1 MFVRIA
7 LVAVVAVVAWAT
19 FVRPS
24 ESAGPERAYVVQP
37 ADTLWSIAVE
47 HYAGD
52 PRAAIWHL
60 QQRNGLDSPALV
72 PGQRLIL
79 PRG

>member
-1 MFVRIA
+1 MFARIA
-7 LVAVVAVVAWAT
+7 LVALIAVVAWAT

-24 ESAGPERAYVVQP
+24 ESAGPERTYVVQP
-37 ADTLWSIAVE
+37 ADTLWSIAAE

-52 PRAAIWHL
+52 PRAAIWKL
-60 QQRNGLDSPALV
+60 QQRNGLETAMLH
-72 PGQRLIL
+72 PGQELVL

>member
-1 MFVRIA
+1 MFLRIA
-7 LVAVVAVVAWAT
+7 LVALVAALAWAT

-24 ESAGPERAYVVQP
+24 ESAGPERSYVVQP

-52 PRAAIWHL
+52 PRAAIWKL
-60 QQRNGLDSPALV
+60 QQRNGLDNPTLV
-72 PGQRLIL
+72 PGQQLIL

>member
-7 LVAVVAVVAWAT
+7 IVAVVAVLAWAT
-19 FVRPS
+19 FARPS

-37 ADTLWSIAVE
+37 ADTLWSIAAE

-52 PRAAIWHL
+52 PRAAIWKL
-60 QQRNGLDSPALV
+60 QQRNGLEGSTLQ

>member
-1 MFVRIA
+1 MFARIA
-7 LVAVVAVVAWAT
+7 LVTLVAVIAWAT

-24 ESAGPERAYVVQP
+24 ESASPERTYVVQP
-37 ADTLWSIAVE
+37 ADTLWSIATE

-52 PRAAIWHL
+52 PRAAIWKL
-60 QQRNGLDSPALV
+60 QQRNGLSSTTLR
-72 PGQRLIL
+72 PGQELVL

>member
-1 MFVRIA
+1 VLIS
-7 LVAVVAVVAWAT
+7 VVAVAAWAT

-24 ESAGPERAYVVQP
+24 ESAGPERTYVVQP
-37 ADTLWSIAVE
+37 ADTLWSIATE

-52 PRAAIWHL
+52 PRAAIWRL
-60 QQRNGLDSPALV
+60 RQRNGLEGPLLT
-72 PGQRLIL
+72 PGQELVL

>member
-1 MFVRIA
+1 MFVRLA
-7 LVAVVAVVAWAT
+7 LVALVALVAWAT

-37 ADTLWSIAVE
+37 TDTLWSIASE

-52 PRAAIWHL
+52 PRAAIWKL
-60 QQRNGLDSPALV
+60 QQRNGLEGAILV

>member
-1 MFVRIA
+1 MFVRI
-7 LVAVVAVVAWAT
+7 LIVAVVATIAWAT

-24 ESAGPERAYVVQP
+24 ESAGPERTYVVQP
-37 ADTLWSIAVE
+37 ADTLWSIASE

-52 PRAAIWHL
+52 PRAAIWKL
-60 QQRNGLDSPALV
+60 QQRNGLTSTTLR
-72 PGQRLIL
+72 PGQELVL

>member
-1 MFVRIA
+1 MFVRLALVA
-7 LVAVVAVVAWAT
+7 LVAVLAWAA

-37 ADTLWSIAVE
+37 ADTLWSIAVD
-47 HYAGD
+47 HYSGD
-52 PRAAIWHL
+52 PREAVWNVRK
-60 QQRNGLDSPALV
+60 RNGLDGTTLH
-72 PGQRLIL
+72 PGQMLIL

>member
-1 MFVRIA
+1 MFARIA
-7 LVAVVAVVAWAT
+7 LVSLIAVVAWAT

-24 ESAGPERAYVVQP
+24 ESAGPERTYVVQP
-37 ADTLWSIAVE
+37 ADTLWSIATE

-52 PRAAIWHL
+52 PRAAVWNL
-60 QQRNGLDSPALV
+60 QQRNGLSSTTLR
-72 PGQRLIL
+72 PGQELVL

>member
-1 MFVRIA
+1 MFARVA
-7 LVAVVAVVAWAT
+7 LVAVLAVVAWAT

-37 ADTLWSIAVE
+37 ADTLWSIASS
-47 HYAGD
+47 HYGGD
-52 PRAAIWHL
+52 PRAAIWL
-60 QQRNGLDSPALV
+60 IQRRNGLEKTVLV
-72 PGQRLIL
+72 PGQRLVL

>member
-7 LVAVVAVVAWAT
+7 IVAVIAVVAWAT

-52 PRAAIWHL
+52 PRAAIWKL
-60 QQRNGLDSPALV
+60 QQRNGLAGSTV
-72 PGQRLIL
+72 HPGQRLIL

>member
-1 MFVRIA
+1 MFARIA
-7 LVAVVAVVAWAT
+7 LVAVVAVLAWAT

-24 ESAGPERAYVVQP
+24 ESAGPERAYVVQTT
-37 ADTLWSIAVE
+37 DTLWSIASS
-47 HYAGD
+47 HYGGD
-52 PRAAIWHL
+52 PRAAIWL
-60 QQRNGLDSPALV
+60 IQRRNGLETSLLV